1 MLQVGDRFQQSWKG
15 CEKPMIFKVLAIDRI
30 QNELKVECISVEG
43 YTWEETWDDLGETEQ
58 AFDIG
63 EYKMIN

>member
-1 MLQVGDRFQQSWKG
+1 
-15 CEKPMIFKVLAIDRI
+15 MIFKVLAIDRI

-43 YTWEETWDDLGETEQ
+43 YTWEETWDDLCETEQ